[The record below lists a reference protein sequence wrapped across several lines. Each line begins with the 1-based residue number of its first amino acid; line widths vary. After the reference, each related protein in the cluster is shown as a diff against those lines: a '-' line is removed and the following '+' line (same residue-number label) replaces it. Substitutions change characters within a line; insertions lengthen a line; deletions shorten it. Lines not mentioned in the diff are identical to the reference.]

1 MMFAI
6 TEEEVKAL
14 FEKELESANKV
25 NAQFSSSHEAYAVV
39 LEEIEEA
46 RECFHNIQTLIEDF
60 WHGTKTNNFDEKI
73 MATDRLETN
82 TIALIREAVQI
93 GAMCEKLFG
102 FLKE

>member
-1 MMFAI
+1 MFAI

-39 LEEIEEA
+39 LEKIEEA
-46 RECFHNIQTLIEDF
+46 KECFYKIQKLIEDF
-60 WHGTKTNNFDEKI
+60 WHATKRNDFDMKI
-73 MATDRLETN
+73 MATDGLETN
-82 TIALIREAVQI
+82 TIALIQEAVQI

-102 FLKE
+102 FLER

>member
-14 FEKELESANKV
+14 FDKELESANKV
-25 NAQFSSSHEAYAVV
+25 NEQFSSSHEAYAVV

-46 RECFHNIQTLIEDF
+46 KECFYNIQTLIEDF

-73 MATDRLETN
+73 MATGRLETN